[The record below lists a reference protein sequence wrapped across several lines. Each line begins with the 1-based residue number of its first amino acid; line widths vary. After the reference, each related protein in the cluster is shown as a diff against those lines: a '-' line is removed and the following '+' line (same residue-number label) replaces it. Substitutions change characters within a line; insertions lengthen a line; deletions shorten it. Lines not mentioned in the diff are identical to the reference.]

1 MSNLRIFVQVFI
13 CPHLKY
19 ILRIFHK
26 KKIAQKLLLLAQ
38 ISRKWYDFR
47 DPYKII
53 VLISCNVE
61 RVSRELLL
69 IRFRHK
75 QLLWEVCL
83 YIQLTLRNILI
94 LNRIILGLD
103 VGYNTIYN
111 RIILS
116 CSKVSHLFDATG
128 LFLYFPKD
136 QETSVFLMF
145 SRGTEISQVQGMS

>member
-1 MSNLRIFVQVFI
+1 MSNLQIFVQVFI

-19 ILRIFHK
+19 ILRMFHN

-53 VLISCNVE
+53 VPISCNVE

-75 QLLWEVCL
+75 QLLWELCL
-83 YIQLTLRNILI
+83 YIQRNILI
-94 LNRIILGLD
+94 LSRIILGLD
-103 VGYNTIYN
+103 VVYNTIYN

-128 LFLYFPKD
+128 LFLYFPKH